1 MDYSEKKKK
10 IPFDFNAKNV
20 DLEIIFQLNV
30 FLRGL
35 DTWKS
40 FKKKI

>member
-1 MDYSEKKKK
+1 MFFSENKKK
-10 IPFDFNAKNV
+10 IPFDFNTDNVVLKN
-20 DLEIIFQLNV
+20 IFQVNV

-40 FKKKI
+40 FKI